1 MPSIKRN
8 GLRKITIMG
17 KTKKLIEACVERT
30 LKESLVSLSYI
41 GTTTMELICDV
52 MQV

>member
-17 KTKKLIEACVERT
+17 KTKKLIEACVERKPSFSI
-30 LKESLVSLSYI
+30 LYWDNYN
-41 GTTTMELICDV
+41 GTYMLLIC
-52 MQV
+52 